1 MGQMASNPN
10 AMAQAMRSQ
19 ELQMSQ
25 IENMPG
31 GFAAM
36 ASMLGQMP
44 DAGDGTNSQTA
55 SNTNNDNTS
64 GENNPTS
71 TAVPNPWGSSAP
83 TSQPSSSSSGSNNA
97 ANANP
102 FASMMGGMGGM
113 GGMNGMPNMGGA
125 GMEQMAEQMM
135 NNPQM
140 MAMMEQQMNNPAMM
154 AQVAAQMRSMP
165 QFANNPMMQ
174 QMLNNPDTMR
184 QMMNPNMM
192 RMAMNMRRGAA
203 GAGAGGANPGA
214 VPTFNNFAAPAPAP
228 APAVSPVING
238 LDFSDLLNNFRG
250 GSAQTP
256 TPTFAQPPPAAQQAA
271 PEVRFASQLESVSER
286 SERLH
291 PLLY

>member
-1 MGQMASNPN
+1 MASNPN

-102 FASMMGGMGGM
+102 FASMMGGM